1 MLIRRSL
8 CPVLNG
14 EEQRGGLV
22 IIRGSRP
29 QQPSSQPS
37 SDTTN
42 AVAGPSHPPNKKFRA
57 APTKSP
63 SSKSKHRPPDEDGA
77 VEEDVRR
84 MEMEADA
91 LRRAAHHSHDS
102 LTSGDSLLP
111 LAPRETPKIE
121 KNRAMRGEE
130 SGTPRTPRRVSM
142 SARGKRLSNSFD
154 RAGIISALYHL
165 PKFYT

>member
-1 MLIRRSL
+1 MPFL

-63 SSKSKHRPPDEDGA
+63 SSKSKHRSPDEDGA

-84 MEMEADA
+84 MEMEAD
-91 LRRAAHHSHDS
+91 
-102 LTSGDSLLP
+102 
-111 LAPRETPKIE
+111 
-121 KNRAMRGEE
+121 
-130 SGTPRTPRRVSM
+130 TPRTIHTTRTPAATPFSHSHRARHPRSRRIEQCVVRSRVHPGRPEGYRCPPAASV
-142 SARGKRLSNSFD
+142 
-154 RAGIISALYHL
+154 
-165 PKFYT
+165 